1 MTYNGIIAEL
11 DISPTQLDS
20 NTKTNADTLE
30 GLRFAVKDIFA
41 VAGRTTGF
49 GNPDWLRT
57 HLPEDNHAEV
67 ISQLLQAKAR
77 LVAITCSDEM
87 AFSLDGINIHYG
99 TPLNSQLPDRI
110 PGGSSS
116 GSASAVAAGL
126 VDFALGTDT
135 AGSIRVPAS
144 YCGVWGLR
152 PTYGAISSQGVLPL
166 GPSFDTVAVL
176 ARSRE
181 ILEKVTSELLDQ
193 TEQPA
198 REAGINEVG
207 QPLKPVRK
215 LLIVDDFFALLEPNL
230 APHLV
235 AAAERA
241 QTHFDSVEHIKLS
254 DRLDCSRLV
263 EIFNAIRA
271 FEAWQCHGQWLESNQ
286 PNLAPTIKERFFN
299 CKDATEDE
307 AIKGQQERAKLREK
321 LAALVNDDTAL
332 CFPTTKALPPLKL
345 ASAELLQQNRMANMA
360 LCTLASLSG
369 FPQISIPISVSDR
382 KPIVKTGLSL
392 LANSGMDLAIINAAA
407 AFE

>member
-11 DISPTQLDS
+11 DISQTQLDS
-20 NTKTNADTLE
+20 ADTLE

-99 TPLNSQLPDRI
+99 TPINSQLPDRI

-144 YCGVWGLR
+144 YCGIWGLR

-176 ARSRE
+176 ARSRDV
-181 ILEKVTSELLDQ
+181 LERVTSQLL
-193 TEQPA
+193 EQSNKV
-198 REAGINEVG
+198 E

-215 LLIVDDFFALLEPNL
+215 LLIVDDFFALLEPSL

-235 AAAERA
+235 AATERA
-241 QTHFDSVEHIKLS
+241 RAHFDSVEHIKLS
-254 DRLDCSRLV
+254 DSLDCSRLV

-271 FEAWQCHGQWLESNQ
+271 FEAWQCHGRWLESNQ
-286 PNLAPTIKERFFN
+286 PNLAPAIKERFFN

-307 AIKGQQERAKLREK
+307 AIKGQQERAKLRQK
-321 LAALVNDDTAL
+321 LAALVNADTAL
-332 CFPTTKALPPLKL
+332 CFPTTTALPPLKL
-345 ASAELLQQNRMANMA
+345 ASTELLQQNRMANMA

>member
-1 MTYNGIIAEL
+1 
-11 DISPTQLDS
+11 
-20 NTKTNADTLE
+20 
-30 GLRFAVKDIFA
+30 
-41 VAGRTTGF
+41 
-49 GNPDWLRT
+49 
-57 HLPEDNHAEV
+57 
-67 ISQLLQAKAR
+67 
-77 LVAITCSDEM
+77 M

-166 GPSFDTVAVL
+166 GPSFDTVGVL
-176 ARSRE
+176 ARSRH
-181 ILEKVTSELLDQ
+181 ILEMVTSQLLEQ
-193 TEQPA
+193 TKQSKDKT
-198 REAGINEVG
+198 GINQVN
-207 QPLKPVRK
+207 QPLKKIRK
-215 LLIVDDFFALLEPNL
+215 LLIVDDFFALLEPGL
-230 APHLV
+230 APYLV
-235 AAAERA
+235 AATERA
-241 QTHFDSVEHIKLS
+241 RAHFDSVEQIKLS
-254 DRLDCSRLV
+254 DSLDCSRLV

-271 FEAWQCHGQWLESNQ
+271 FEAWQCHGRWLESNQ
-286 PNLAPTIKERFFN
+286 PNLASAIKERFFN

-307 AIKGQQERAKLREK
+307 AIKGQQERAKLRQK
-321 LAALVNDDTAL
+321 LADLVNDDTAL
-332 CFPTTKALPPLKL
+332 CFPTTTALPPLKL
-345 ASAELLQQNRMANMA
+345 ASAELLQQNRIANMA
-360 LCTLASLSG
+360 LCSLASLSG
-369 FPQISIPISVSDR
+369 FPQISIPISASDR

>member
-11 DISPTQLDS
+11 DISQTQLDS
-20 NTKTNADTLE
+20 ANTLE

-49 GNPDWLRT
+49 GNPDWLKT
-57 HLPEDNHAEV
+57 HQPEANHAEV
-67 ISQLLQAKAR
+67 INQLLRAKAR

-99 TPLNSQLPDRI
+99 TPLNSQLPDCI

-144 YCGVWGLR
+144 YCGIWGLR

-176 ARSRE
+176 ARSRDV
-181 ILEKVTSELLDQ
+181 LERVTSQVLEQ
-193 TEQPA
+193 TKQAKDKTGRNKVE
-198 REAGINEVG
+198 
-207 QPLKPVRK
+207 QPLKQIRK
-215 LLIVDDFFALLEPNL
+215 LLLVDDFFALLEPSL
-230 APHLV
+230 APQLV
-235 AAAERA
+235 AATERA
-241 QTHFDSVEHIKLS
+241 SSHFDSVEHIKLS
-254 DRLDCSRLV
+254 DSIDCSRLV

-271 FEAWQCHGQWLESNQ
+271 FEAWQCHGHWLESHQ
-286 PNLAPTIKERFFN
+286 PNLAPAIKERFFN

-307 AIKGQQERAKLREK
+307 AIKGQQERAKLRQK
-321 LAALVNDDTAL
+321 LAAIVNDDTAL
-332 CFPTTKALPPLKL
+332 CFPTTTALPPLKQ